1 MPEPTPLP
9 APLLLE
15 LLVPQTETFLVEG
28 LYIGLLSRHRP
39 PTEVREWFDDKHVR
53 EMLHTH
59 VKRKN
64 KSPDYLKAIILCMAG
79 LLEGTQV
86 RLTPTIWISTGDT
99 RSKSSIKNSISNATY
114 LNKFLA
120 KFRMRE
126 PHITVSGP
134 EILSGVRISSGVGVH
149 TFAIRGADNSLDS
162 VCGTSARFTMQA
174 ASDGSTF
181 QCYSTIGG
189 LIFVDDD
196 LFAITTAHAITKHG
210 IPDPRHVVMDET
222 DDSLILRGSNL
233 REWVPSPFPNTFAYL
248 GDAYVRGTKVDKP
261 VVDAADFALVEP
273 QSFPK
278 LGNRYQVEG
287 WSDFETVSGHT
298 PTAELSSGDVTICT
312 NDYRVPMKGYMVEGD
327 VPIIVGGIMMLTR
340 MIEVTMPAAPG
351 LSGSWVVRGGE
362 LCGVVYAGNA
372 SIPYL
377 YIIPAET
384 MLENVKKL
392 LGSGT
397 VRVATTQKISEW
409 KLRHTPDIHT
419 WKSSA
424 DESPS
429 PHVET
434 KAPQP
439 LEDTS
444 FYEMYQVGTMVRIK
458 SFFADLTVESQEMY
472 TVWDASRDRQG
483 NAQYTLQKSDGS
495 LVDGGREYSKNEL
508 TFVVSKRDFQDGGG
522 RESSVLAFSYFYG
535 AAENLEEKPRHHPS
549 ASPKKD
555 CTVLIPKALERA
567 INVSLPYPR
576 KLRSSA
582 TIDNDPDTQRILAR
596 LVNYGTPQEVA
607 EEGFRVCRVNANL
620 RAKLD
625 KVKKVAATTAAVIAV
640 DTITAAA
647 ITATATATAAIAHS
661 SAVSASMAAS
671 TSFTAGT
678 IPILKRN
685 TAVPTSTIPNIPPQG
700 QPRAIRALKSK
711 IAVMEDALAEMRN
724 EAPKMRKCMAWMWD
738 IIGKE
743 CMNHIPKQL
752 KDMYHET
759 MVVDLVDWQ
768 PNGRVKGGKGKDDL
782 KNTKGKEEVKVKK
795 ERASAADN
803 VLAGVKRRGV
813 SPLGK
818 DAKKIKFEQREV

>member
-64 KSPDYLKAIILCMAG
+64 KSPDYLTAIILCMAG

-120 KFRMRE
+120 KFQMRE
-126 PHITVSGP
+126 PHVT
-134 EILSGVRISSGVGVH
+134 
-149 TFAIRGADNSLDS
+149 
-162 VCGTSARFTMQA
+162 A

-189 LIFVDDD
+189 LILVDDD

-222 DDSLILRGSNL
+222 DDPLILRGSHL

-327 VPIIVGGIMMLTR
+327 APIIVGGVMMLTR

-351 LSGSWVVRGGE
+351 LSGSWVVRGEE

-397 VRVATTQKISEW
+397 VRVATTQNISEW

-419 WKSSA
+419 WKSLA

-495 LVDGGREYSKNEL
+495 LVDGGREYSRNEL
-508 TFVVSKRDFQDGGG
+508 TFVV
-522 RESSVLAFSYFYG
+522 
-535 AAENLEEKPRHHPS
+535 
-549 ASPKKD
+549 
-555 CTVLIPKALERA
+555 TLERA
-567 INVSLPYPR
+567 INVSLPYTR
-576 KLRSSA
+576 ELHSSA
-582 TIDNDPDTQRILAR
+582 TMYNHPDTQQILTR
-596 LVNYGTPQEVA
+596 LVNDGTPQEIA
-607 EEGFRVCRVNANL
+607 EEGLRICRVNADL
-620 RAKLD
+620 RAELD
-625 KVKKVAATTAAVIAV
+625 LTRRH
-640 DTITAAA
+640 AAA
-647 ITATATATAAIAHS
+647 ATAALARS
-661 SAVSASMAAS
+661 GPALAQRGAVSASMAAS
-671 TSFTAGT
+671 TSSTAGT
-678 IPILKRN
+678 IPILKSN
-685 TAVPTSTIPNIPPQG
+685 TAVPTSTIPATPPQG
-700 QPRAIRALKSK
+700 QPRAIKALKNK

-724 EAPKMRKCMAWMWD
+724 EAPKMRECMAWMWD

-743 CMNHIPKQL
+743 RINHVPKQL

>member
-9 APLLLE
+9 VPLLLE

-28 LYIGLLSRHRP
+28 LYIGLLSRHQP
-39 PTEVREWFDDKHVR
+39 PTKVREWFDDKHVR

-64 KSPDYLKAIILCMAG
+64 KSPDYLTAIILCMAG

-114 LNKFLA
+114 LNKFLT
-120 KFRMRE
+120 KFQMRE
-126 PHITVSGP
+126 PHVTVSGP
-134 EILSGVRISSGVGVH
+134 EILSGLRISSGVGVH

-189 LIFVDDD
+189 LILVDDD

-222 DDSLILRGSNL
+222 DKSPILRGSHL

-298 PTAELSSGDVTICT
+298 PTAGLSSGDVTICT

-327 VPIIVGGIMMLTR
+327 APVIVGGVMMLTR

-362 LCGVVYAGNA
+362 LCGIVYAGNA

-377 YIIPAET
+377 YIIPAEI

-397 VRVATTQKISEW
+397 VRVATTQNISEW

-419 WKSSA
+419 LKSSA

-429 PHVET
+429 PHIET

-444 FYEMYQVGTMVRIK
+444 LYEMYQVGTMVRMK
-458 SFFADLTVESQEMY
+458 ASVGGLTVESQETY

-495 LVDGGREYSKNEL
+495 LVDGGREFSRHEL
-508 TFVVSKRDFQDGGG
+508 TFVSIRIAQT
-522 RESSVLAFSYFYG
+522 
-535 AAENLEEKPRHHPS
+535 
-549 ASPKKD
+549 D
-555 CTVLIPKALERA
+555 CTVLTLKALERA
-567 INVSLPYPR
+567 INVSLPYTR

-582 TIDNDPDTQRILAR
+582 TMDNNPDTQRIRAR
-596 LVNYGTPQEVA
+596 LVNCGTPQEIA

-620 RAKLD
+620 RAELD
-625 KVKKVAATTAAVIAV
+625 KVKKAATLV
-640 DTITAAA
+640 
-647 ITATATATAAIAHS
+647 HS

-671 TSFTAGT
+671 TSPTAG
-678 IPILKRN
+678 IIRILKRH
-685 TAVPTSTIPNIPPQG
+685 TAVPTSTILAVPPQG
-700 QPRAIRALKSK
+700 QPRAIKALKNK
-711 IAVMEDALAEMRN
+711 IAVMEDALAEMGN
-724 EAPKMRKCMAWMWD
+724 EAPKMRECMAWMWD

-803 VLAGVKRRGV
+803 VVAGVKRRGV

>member
-64 KSPDYLKAIILCMAG
+64 KSPDYLTAIILCMAG

-120 KFRMRE
+120 KFQMRE
-126 PHITVSGP
+126 PHVTVSGP

-189 LIFVDDD
+189 LILVDDD

-222 DDSLILRGSNL
+222 DDPLILRGSHL

-327 VPIIVGGIMMLTR
+327 APIIVGGVMMLTR

-351 LSGSWVVRGGE
+351 LSGSWVVRGEE

-397 VRVATTQKISEW
+397 VRVATTQNISEW

-419 WKSSA
+419 WKSLA

-495 LVDGGREYSKNEL
+495 LVDGGREYSRNEL

-535 AAENLEEKPRHHPS
+535 AAESREEKPRHHPS

-567 INVSLPYPR
+567 INVSLPYTR
-576 KLRSSA
+576 ELHSSA
-582 TIDNDPDTQRILAR
+582 TMYNHPDTQQILTR
-596 LVNYGTPQEVA
+596 LVNDGTPQEIA
-607 EEGFRVCRVNANL
+607 EEGLRICRVNADL
-620 RAKLD
+620 RAELD
-625 KVKKVAATTAAVIAV
+625 LTRRH
-640 DTITAAA
+640 AAA
-647 ITATATATAAIAHS
+647 ATAALARS
-661 SAVSASMAAS
+661 GPALAQRGAVSASMAAS
-671 TSFTAGT
+671 TSSTAGT
-678 IPILKRN
+678 IPILKSN
-685 TAVPTSTIPNIPPQG
+685 TAVPTSTIPATPPQG
-700 QPRAIRALKSK
+700 QPRAIKALKNK

-724 EAPKMRKCMAWMWD
+724 EAPKMRECMAWMWD

-743 CMNHIPKQL
+743 RINHVPKQL

-803 VLAGVKRRGV
+803 VVAGVKRRGI

>member
-1 MPEPTPLP
+1 VYEFNLGTTDPLHMLALSHCSCRPDTQQKPKMPEPTPLP

-189 LIFVDDD
+189 LILVDDD

-327 VPIIVGGIMMLTR
+327 APIIVGGVMMLTR
-340 MIEVTMPAAPG
+340 MIEVTMPAG
-351 LSGSWVVRGGE
+351 MLIK
-362 LCGVVYAGNA
+362 A
-372 SIPYL
+372 S
-377 YIIPAET
+377 
-384 MLENVKKL
+384 
-392 LGSGT
+392 
-397 VRVATTQKISEW
+397 
-409 KLRHTPDIHT
+409 
-419 WKSSA
+419 
-424 DESPS
+424 
-429 PHVET
+429 
-434 KAPQP
+434 
-439 LEDTS
+439 
-444 FYEMYQVGTMVRIK
+444 
-458 SFFADLTVESQEMY
+458 
-472 TVWDASRDRQG
+472 
-483 NAQYTLQKSDGS
+483 
-495 LVDGGREYSKNEL
+495 
-508 TFVVSKRDFQDGGG
+508 
-522 RESSVLAFSYFYG
+522 
-535 AAENLEEKPRHHPS
+535 
-549 ASPKKD
+549 
-555 CTVLIPKALERA
+555 
-567 INVSLPYPR
+567 
-576 KLRSSA
+576 
-582 TIDNDPDTQRILAR
+582 
-596 LVNYGTPQEVA
+596 
-607 EEGFRVCRVNANL
+607 
-620 RAKLD
+620 
-625 KVKKVAATTAAVIAV
+625 
-640 DTITAAA
+640 
-647 ITATATATAAIAHS
+647 
-661 SAVSASMAAS
+661 
-671 TSFTAGT
+671 
-678 IPILKRN
+678 
-685 TAVPTSTIPNIPPQG
+685 
-700 QPRAIRALKSK
+700 
-711 IAVMEDALAEMRN
+711 
-724 EAPKMRKCMAWMWD
+724 
-738 IIGKE
+738 
-743 CMNHIPKQL
+743 
-752 KDMYHET
+752 
-759 MVVDLVDWQ
+759 
-768 PNGRVKGGKGKDDL
+768 
-782 KNTKGKEEVKVKK
+782 
-795 ERASAADN
+795 
-803 VLAGVKRRGV
+803 
-813 SPLGK
+813 
-818 DAKKIKFEQREV
+818 